1 MIEGL
6 KVTVGAE
13 ELRGLCVV
21 RAKHHRERAQ
31 AYGEQVASFDAAQLE
46 TRSQYTGK
54 NPREALRDKQRDHL
68 DDAGELDFIGAH
80 LKTGEEYLLDREDL
94 RKLGIAKDRW

>member
-6 KVTVGAE
+6 KVTVNAE
-13 ELRGLCVV
+13 ELRGLCVA
-21 RAKHHRERAQ
+21 RAKHHRERAR

-54 NPREALRDKQRDHL
+54 NPREALRDKQREHL
-68 DDAGELDFIGAH
+68 DDASELDFIGAH
-80 LKTGEEYLLDREDL
+80 LKADEEYRLEREDL

>member
-6 KVTVGAE
+6 KVTVNVE
-13 ELRGLCVV
+13 ELRGLCLE

-31 AYGEQVASFDAAQLE
+31 AYAEQVASFDAAQLE
-46 TRSQYTGK
+46 TRHNYSGK
-54 NPREALRDKQRDHL
+54 NPREALRDKQREHL
-68 DDAGELDFIGAH
+68 DDASELEFIGGH
-80 LKTGEEYLLDREDL
+80 LKEGEEYLLEREAL